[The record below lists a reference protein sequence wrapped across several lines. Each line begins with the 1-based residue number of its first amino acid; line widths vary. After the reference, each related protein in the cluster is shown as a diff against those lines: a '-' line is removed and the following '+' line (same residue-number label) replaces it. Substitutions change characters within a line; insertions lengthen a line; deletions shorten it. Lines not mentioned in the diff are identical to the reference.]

1 MLNLLKDMVKFGAAC
16 ITTYAIY
23 KVAEEIKSS
32 NKEEIKKETT
42 IEKIEGPKEIV
53 VEEDKEIIDVKVED
67 KKESIVK
74 RLLKNK
80 LKNNSIVINTVNNA
94 NDVLENANDAVDNAN
109 EVLANANKAIA
120 NINNTISKINKD
132 IENIKKYGF
141 IFAVFAI
148 VYYLIK

>member
-23 KVAEEIKSS
+23 KIAEELKSS
-32 NKEEIKKETT
+32 NKITEETT
-42 IEKIEGPKEIV
+42 VEKIEGPKEIV
-53 VEEDKEIIDVKVED
+53 VEENKDDKDDKDDKNEDKE
-67 KKESIVK
+67 ESGVK

-80 LKNNSIVINTVNNA
+80 IRKNSIVNNA
-94 NDVLENANDAVDNAN
+94 NEVLENANDAVDNAN
-109 EVLANANKAIA
+109 EVLANANIAIA

-132 IENIKKYGF
+132 IENFKKYGF
-141 IFAVFAI
+141 IFVVFAI